1 MAVVLVASQEHL
13 IDGAELP
20 SQLVWPHRLQTTLCI
35 MNVRGSVEGNDS
47 FLSLSGGVFN
57 NQHGAFAVMSLVDRF
72 VTRCCVLQGLVKNAE
87 GWTSATGEGGGARKG
102 VPIELVTETC
112 YAIHGG

>member
-1 MAVVLVASQEHL
+1 MAVMLVASQEHL

-35 MNVRGSVEGNDS
+35 MNARGGSVEGNDS

-72 VTRCCVLQGLVKNAE
+72 VRRCCVLEGLVKNAE
-87 GWTSATGEGGGARKG
+87 GWTSARGEGGGGGGGKKRSAH
-102 VPIELVTETC
+102 IAC
-112 YAIHGG
+112 Y